1 MAAPKLRR
9 NGAGRAAASASS
21 RMTSSAIPSRS
32 SAWAEISML
41 SAISAARVLVRYLST
56 EAPSGDSADSQLFSA
71 AMTRS
76 AGSRARAAP
85 PAPWPMSTASVGDWS
100 VIRSARHRAISAAR
114 PRSSASLDSSAPA
127 VSMTVTSGSR
137 SSAASRMPRRAIRSA
152 AGPTGWPSSSVARS
166 CPWASR
172 FSASWTPA
180 GNGRA
185 VSDWKTRGPVKPMS
199 APGSATV
206 RCPSDPQD
214 AKRRQLWGHAGT
226 QGRGARRSGAR

>member
-76 AGSRARAAP
+76 AGSRAKAAP

-127 VSMTVTSGSR
+127 VSMTVTSGSH

-152 AGPTGWPSSSVARS
+152 AGPIGWPSSSAARS
-166 CPWASR
+166 CPTTTAGAAPKRASAKIRPASFSPSPVPCSGVTVCAACRSSARTPGPGRVPGADDDIPGAWAWHR
-172 FSASWTPA
+172 
-180 GNGRA
+180 
-185 VSDWKTRGPVKPMS
+185 S
-199 APGSATV
+199 APGLV
-206 RCPSDPQD
+206 
-214 AKRRQLWGHAGT
+214 
-226 QGRGARRSGAR
+226 